1 MSDGTERARAPEQP
15 ACGSGSGAVLL
26 SAEHL
31 AQLEHHARQTYPEEC
46 CGVMVGQPG
55 ETVSVCSVH
64 PTENLSSTR
73 LHDRYEVDPREIV
86 KVDRAAEQRGLD
98 IVGFYHSHPDHPPA
112 PSATDAESAW
122 PGYIYLIV
130 AVAEAGKAQVTAWM
144 FDEERGRF
152 RELPIR
158 MSKEAARPGR
168 AAASTRK

>member
-1 MSDGTERARAPEQP
+1 MTDATRRTEHPEQP
-15 ACGSGSGAVLL
+15 SAERPGGGVVL

-31 AQLEHHARQTYPEEC
+31 AQLEQHARQTYPEEC
-46 CGVMVGQPG
+46 CGVLIGKPG
-55 ETVSVCSVH
+55 EAVSVCSVH

-73 LHDRYEVDPREIV
+73 LHDRYEVDPREIL
-86 KVDRAAEQRGLD
+86 KLDRAAEQRGLE

-130 AVAEAGKAQVTAWM
+130 AVAEVGEAQVTAWT

-152 RELPIR
+152 RECPIR
-158 MSKEAARPGR
+158 MSQEAPRPRR
-168 AAASTRK
+168 AATRTRR